1 MLGCHQRE
9 GVSKQ
14 ASLGVVFKLAEVFA
28 RLWHAQPS
36 LVSSRGLDRAGVCL
50 CMTESRE
57 IQATCLCCDR
67 VLLWALG
74 CPLPGPFCFIN
85 FNRLHPLP

>member
-1 MLGCHQRE
+1 MLGCHQCE

-14 ASLGVVFKLAEVFA
+14 ASLGVFKLAKVFA
-28 RLWHAQPS
+28 RLWPAQPS
-36 LVSSRGLDRAGVCL
+36 LVSSRGLAQAGVSL
-50 CMTESRE
+50 CVTESRQ

-74 CPLPGPFCFIN
+74 CPLAVPF
-85 FNRLHPLP
+85 